1 MDVVEVNRP
10 SHPEGP
16 LAQTISGVLS
26 ISYHDNQL
34 KHAFG
39 ILDSMGRSINERSIR
54 STVETSIIKASKR
67 ALDDFEHTY
76 EGLKALGLKVK
87 TLEDKWTKVNA
98 ILTNSTNATSS
109 IVSEARRLHHEQT
122 VLQKKLATA
131 NAFSETFVV
140 SEREMDVLQNSSLP
154 IDEEFYSALAKV
166 KQMNESCAL
175 ILADSPSAGEHIMS
189 QTKKCLDHAYDKL
202 KYAVES
208 DLRSL
213 DNAKSSS
220 SVRSQIALLADRP
233 LLLREILS
241 NLADVRRKQLS
252 NDFMNALSN
261 KNMAEKPLDYYMFD
275 PVRYVGAVLAWVH
288 SAIVNEY
295 EYLST
300 LIDPEVTLT
309 SKLSDALFADKD
321 SDGILL
327 EVIDTITGVLNQP
340 LRLRIGQL
348 ISTQSKVIMVD
359 EIGSII
365 GFYRSMMAKYDQK
378 TLNQGFD
385 QLDLALNA
393 QFDRCLLLELQAAY
407 REKLD
412 QHLQPPEFWV
422 SSLATAK
429 SIVKSYEQSMTY
441 NPAGDETFRTRIG
454 KVLDPF
460 YKQCVKLSEGVESP
474 KGHIFTLNCLDIL
487 KVSLAGFVC
496 TTWKTEEADEEMRK
510 IVDQLVDTEYQT
522 LLDES
527 GLETERF
534 SRFEQFLQSV
544 ATEAMKRQQLLLS
557 PQIAKEIAARA
568 TEKFLGKYKEF
579 ASSDDAPYTLDEVRI
594 MLQ

>member
-26 ISYHDNQL
+26 ISYNDSKLRNAL
-34 KHAFG
+34 G
-39 ILDSMGRSINERSIR
+39 ILDSMGGAVNERSIR

-76 EGLKALGLKVK
+76 EALKALGSKVK
-87 TLEDKWTKVNA
+87 TLEDRWDKVNT
-98 ILTNSTNATSS
+98 ILSNSTQATSS
-109 IVSEARRLHHEQT
+109 IVSEARRLHHEQQ

-140 SEREMDVLQNSSLP
+140 SEREMEVLQSSSLP
-154 IDEEFYSALAKV
+154 IDDEFYSALAKV

-175 ILADSPSAGEHIMS
+175 IMAESPSAGEHIMS
-189 QTKKCLDHAYDKL
+189 QTRKCLDNAYDKL

-208 DLRSL
+208 DLRSV
-213 DNAKSSS
+213 DTFKSSS
-220 SVRSQIALLADRP
+220 AVRSQIALLAERP
-233 LLLREILS
+233 LLLRDILT
-241 NLADVRRKQLS
+241 NLANVRRKQLS

-261 KNMAEKPLDYYMFD
+261 KNTSEKPLDYYMFD
-275 PVRYVGAVLAWVH
+275 PVRYVGVVMAWVH

-300 LIDPEVTLT
+300 LIDPDVTLS

-327 EVIDTITGVLNQP
+327 EVIDSITGALNQP

-348 ISTQSKVIMVD
+348 ISTQSKVVMVD
-359 EIGSII
+359 EIGSIL

-385 QLDLALNA
+385 QLDLAVNA

-412 QHLQPPEFWV
+412 QHLQPPEFWG
-422 SSLATAK
+422 SALGTAK
-429 SIVKSYEQSMTY
+429 SIVRSYEQSMTY
-441 NPAGDETFRTRIG
+441 NPVGDETFRSRIG

-460 YKQCVKLSEGVESP
+460 YKQCIKLSESVDSA
-474 KGHIFTLNCLDIL
+474 KGHIFLLNCLDIL

-496 TTWKTEEADEEMRK
+496 TTWKTEEAEEEMQK
-510 IVDQLVDTEYQT
+510 IIDLLVDSEYQT
-522 LLDES
+522 LLEES
-527 GLETERF
+527 GIESDGF
-534 SRFEQFLQSV
+534 GKFEQFLQSV
-544 ATEAMKRQQLLLS
+544 ATETMKRQQLVSS
-557 PQIAKEIAARA
+557 PQMAKTIATRA
-568 TEKFLGKYKEF
+568 TEKFLAKYQEL
-579 ASSDDAPYTLDEVRI
+579 ATSDAPYTLDEVRI